1 MSSDQP
7 WVSPH
12 TVAEVELNP
21 GLLAE
26 VLWDYRKTNGINQA
40 DLAQILNFDQSFGLG
55 EHRYSG

>member
-7 WVSPH
+7 WLSPH

-26 VLWDYRKTNGINQA
+26 VLRDYRKTNGINQA
-40 DLAQILNFDQSFGLG
+40 DLNFDQSFGLG